1 MYNMMDIDF
10 PIIGAAFGL
19 ITIVFG
25 SFILMNLILA
35 VIIDTFIELQE
46 AELKKELKDKKLQNE
61 LIVSDDDI

>member
-1 MYNMMDIDF
+1 MDIDF